1 MSRVL
6 IVDVSYLMFRS
17 YFGYPN
23 LTTKIETENGLE
35 TMPIG
40 AFFGFTKTV
49 LTIIKNY
56 QIDELILAS
65 DLPLPTW
72 RHDLYDNYKSGRKK
86 MDENLRVQ
94 IPLINDWC
102 AQITKNF
109 LSLRGLEADDL
120 IASSVI
126 NLNINLNLQTLKD
139 SGKIQEK
146 NKQNIDKIE
155 TKELENKQNNTQNN
169 KGEIDKTIDKM
180 ENFLDFRNQYFFK
193 KNLEKQS
200 QNLDLTIN
208 NKIKTKKIIQTS
220 QDSKFFIY
228 SKDRDLFQLLVFDN
242 VFFVEN
248 ESNFQVFGQ
257 IEFEKKYQLH
267 PSQWLCY
274 KTLVGDPSDKLDGI
288 AGIGPK
294 TATTILQKYKSVTN
308 FVSKIDG
315 QINQKIDQK
324 LIKWQDKINIQ
335 KIAKIRH
342 LSSLCWIDLEL
353 ESGFDLQNGLT
364 NLVKYK
370 LGSLINMQ
378 NQIHKQTSKDFIPLP
393 NPVQNS
399 KKTEKNIKNLQNSK
413 IEMEDLF

>member
-23 LTTKIETENGLE
+23 LTAKIETENGLE
-35 TMPIG
+35 TIPIG

-56 QIDELILAS
+56 QINELILAS

-139 SGKIQEK
+139 SRKIQEK
-146 NKQNIDKIE
+146 NKQN
-155 TKELENKQNNTQNN
+155 NTQNDQ
-169 KGEIDKTIDKM
+169 GAIDKTIDKM
-180 ENFLDFRNQYFFK
+180 GNFLDFRSQYFFK

-200 QNLDLTIN
+200 QNLDLSIN
-208 NKIKTKKIIQTS
+208 NKIKTQRTIQTN

-274 KTLVGDPSDKLDGI
+274 KTLVGDSSDKLDGI

-308 FVSKIDG
+308 FVSKIDD

-324 LIKWQDKINIQ
+324 LSKWQEKIDIQ

-353 ESGFDLQNGLT
+353 ESGFDLKNGLK

-378 NQIHKQTSKDFIPLP
+378 NQIYKQTDKNFIPLL

-399 KKTEKNIKNLQNSK
+399 KKTEKNMKNVR